1 MEIVRG
7 SMRLPPPK
15 KVRFDLKRPK
25 STPPLSSSTSL
36 ETTEAIKRT
45 PETRVY
51 THSKSLDTNSYLDAC
66 QDEEMRSSPIKV
78 NNHELKDF
86 EFRNDTQKNC

>member
-1 MEIVRG
+1 MEKARG
-7 SMRLPPPK
+7 NMRSPSPK

-45 PETRVY
+45 P
-51 THSKSLDTNSYLDAC
+51 
-66 QDEEMRSSPIKV
+66 
-78 NNHELKDF
+78 
-86 EFRNDTQKNC
+86 